1 MNQVRVLIASY
12 LEPPLVEGIRSV
24 DPRLTVIYRADLLGR
39 PRYPGDHT
47 APLEQT
53 PSQAAEWDGL
63 VAGAEVMFDTFR
75 PRSDRLPERAPC
87 LRWIQFSSSGVA
99 AVVQATGLAD
109 ADVVVTNAAGIHA
122 RPLAEFVLLAML
134 YFAKRMPRARA
145 DQRAHRWRR
154 FAVDT
159 LPGKTLGV
167 VGLGRVGAEVARVA
181 QAAGMRVVATR
192 RTTWTE
198 TAAQRGTRTAEP
210 ESPTIHPPSYLP
222 TLLAESDYV
231 ALTVPLT
238 GETSG
243 LIGERELG
251 LMKSGAVLINVARG
265 QVVDQP
271 ALVRALRSGR
281 LAGAALDVFTTEP
294 LTPESP
300 LWDLPNVLV
309 TPHSMSTALDENER
323 VVHLFCQNLRR
334 YLAGQPLANVFDR
347 RRGY

>member
-1 MNQVRVLIASY
+1 VNQVRVLIASY

-134 YFAKRMPRARA
+134 YFAKRMPRTSAPIVGGASPSTPCRARRSA
-145 DQRAHRWRR
+145 SWAWVGSERRWRGWR
-154 FAVDT
+154 RPRACASWRPGERRGRRPRPSVEPE
-159 LPGKTLGV
+159 LPSQNP
-167 VGLGRVGAEVARVA
+167 RRSIR
-181 QAAGMRVVATR
+181 QAIYR
-192 RTTWTE
+192 RSWPRATTW
-198 TAAQRGTRTAEP
+198 
-210 ESPTIHPPSYLP
+210 L
-222 TLLAESDYV
+222 
-231 ALTVPLT
+231 
-238 GETSG
+238 
-243 LIGERELG
+243 
-251 LMKSGAVLINVARG
+251 
-265 QVVDQP
+265 
-271 ALVRALRSGR
+271 
-281 LAGAALDVFTTEP
+281 
-294 LTPESP
+294 
-300 LWDLPNVLV
+300 
-309 TPHSMSTALDENER
+309 
-323 VVHLFCQNLRR
+323 
-334 YLAGQPLANVFDR
+334 
-347 RRGY
+347 